1 MQKYLKKIFP
11 SLLIIPMS
19 LIFVSCNAHENSG
32 IVVDGKEN
40 SDGVIDYIPESI
52 LFKRNARKTVSLL
65 AKTVPSQSKG
75 KIYCYLSENKVLT
88 NDNKSYSVS
97 NLTQSNSDV
106 SITNTPTSGRSA
118 ISIVADGSSTTWSK
132 TYYLNFFAVNVDGS
146 VTDLLASC
154 QVDRFEN
161 ANKEGSFILNVKNA
175 TNGYFNDN
183 DAFVKYDDGDYAYP
197 SNSLIMMFKF
207 YDSIADFFNNTSINY
222 KCNITITKKTRILTL
237 TTDFVTYLKEN
248 NYSYSKTTINLSN
261 NSLWSNFGEL
271 FGLGDNWEGIIEDF
285 CFEHQN
291 KTTIPR
297 QYTPFA
303 TYGETIYFNGGSRA
317 LSVNLFYVNIWR

>member
-1 MQKYLKKIFP
+1 MYKYLKKIFT

-88 NDNKSYSVS
+88 
-97 NLTQSNSDV
+97 
-106 SITNTPTSGRSA
+106 
-118 ISIVADGSSTTWSK
+118 
-132 TYYLNFFAVNVDGS
+132 
-146 VTDLLASC
+146 
-154 QVDRFEN
+154 
-161 ANKEGSFILNVKNA
+161 
-175 TNGYFNDN
+175 
-183 DAFVKYDDGDYAYP
+183 
-197 SNSLIMMFKF
+197 
-207 YDSIADFFNNTSINY
+207 
-222 KCNITITKKTRILTL
+222 
-237 TTDFVTYLKEN
+237 TDFVTYLKEN

-291 KTTIPR
+291 KTTIPK

>member
-1 MQKYLKKIFP
+1 MHKYLKKIFT

-19 LIFVSCNAHENSG
+19 LIFVSCNTHENSG
-32 IVVDGKEN
+32 IVVDGKEI

-52 LFKRNARKTVSLL
+52 SFKRNAQKTVSLV
-65 AKTVPSQSKG
+65 AKTVPTASKG

-88 NDNKSYSVS
+88 NDNKSYSIS

-118 ISIVADGSSTTWSK
+118 ISIVADGSSTIWSK

-146 VTDLLASC
+146 MTDLLASC
-154 QVDRFEN
+154 SVDKFEN
-161 ANKEGSFILNVKNA
+161 ANKNGSFVLNVKNA

-183 DAFVKYDDGDYAYP
+183 GAFIKYTDGDYGY
-197 SNSLIMMFKF
+197 SNNDIIMMLKF
-207 YDSIADFFNNTSINY
+207 YDSISDFFNNTSISY
-222 KCNITITKKTRILTL
+222 KCDTTITKKTRSLVLTS
-237 TTDFVTYLKEN
+237 DFITYLSDN
-248 NYSYSKTTINLSN
+248 NYTYSERGINLSD
-261 NSLWSNFGEL
+261 NSSWSNFGDL
-271 FGLGDNWEGIIEDF
+271 FGLGDDWEGIIEDF
-285 CFEHQN
+285 CFEHQS

-297 QYTPFA
+297 EYTPFA

>member
-1 MQKYLKKIFP
+1 MHKYLKKIFT

-19 LIFVSCNAHENSG
+19 FIFGSCNTPENVG
-32 IVVDGKEN
+32 IVVDGKEI

-52 LFKRNARKTVSLL
+52 SFKRNAQKTLSLL
-65 AKTVPSQSKG
+65 AKTVPSESKG
-75 KIYCYLSENKVLT
+75 KIYCYLSENKILT

-146 VTDLLASC
+146 MTDLLASC

-161 ANKEGSFILNVKNA
+161 ANKNGCFILNVKNA
-175 TNGYFNDN
+175 TNGDFNDEGE
-183 DAFVKYDDGDYAYP
+183 FVKYDDGDYPY
-197 SNSLIMMFKF
+197 SSDSLIMMFKF

-222 KCNITITKKTRILTL
+222 KCNTTINKKTRILTL
-237 TTDFVTYLKEN
+237 TPDFITYLKEN
-248 NYSYSKTTINLSN
+248 NYTYSKTTINLSN
-261 NSLWSNFGEL
+261 NSSWSNFGEL
-271 FGLGDNWEGIIEDF
+271 FGLGENWTGIIEDY

-291 KTTIPR
+291 KTTIPK

-303 TYGETIYFNGGSRA
+303 TYGETIYFNGGSRSF
-317 LSVNLFYVNIWR
+317 SVNLFYVNIWR

>member
-1 MQKYLKKIFP
+1 MHKYLKKIFTL
-11 SLLIIPMS
+11 LLIIPMS
-19 LIFVSCNAHENSG
+19 LIFVSCNAHENNG
-32 IVVDGKEN
+32 IVVDGKKI

-52 LFKRNARKTVSLL
+52 SFKRNAQKTVSLL

-106 SITNTPTSGRSA
+106 SITNTSTSGRSA

-146 VTDLLASC
+146 MTDLLASC
-154 QVDRFEN
+154 QVDKFEN
-161 ANKEGSFILNVKNA
+161 ANKNGSFMLNVKNA

-183 DAFVKYDDGDYAYP
+183 GAFIKYTDGDYGY
-197 SNSLIMMFKF
+197 SSGDIIMMFKF

-222 KCNITITKKTRILTL
+222 KCNTTITKKTRTLAL
-237 TTDFVTYLKEN
+237 TTDFITYLSDN
-248 NYSYSKTTINLSN
+248 NYTYSERAINLSN
-261 NSLWSNFGEL
+261 DSSWSNFGDL
-271 FGLGDNWEGIIEDF
+271 FGLGDDWEGIIEKF
-285 CFEHQN
+285 CFENQS

-297 QYTPFA
+297 EYTPFA
-303 TYGETIYFNGGSRA
+303 TYGEMIYFNGGSRA
-317 LSVNLFYVNIWR
+317 LFVKLFYVNIWR

>member
-1 MQKYLKKIFP
+1 MHKNLKKIFT

-19 LIFVSCNAHENSG
+19 FIFGSCNTPENGG
-32 IVVDGKEN
+32 IVVDGKEI

-52 LFKRNARKTVSLL
+52 SFKRNAQKTVSLL
-65 AKTVPSQSKG
+65 AKTVPSESKG
-75 KIYCYLSENKVLT
+75 KIYCYLSENKILT

-146 VTDLLASC
+146 MTDLLASC
-154 QVDRFEN
+154 QIDRFEN
-161 ANKEGSFILNVKNA
+161 ANKNGCFILNVKNA
-175 TNGYFNDN
+175 TNGDFNDEG
-183 DAFVKYDDGDYAYP
+183 AFVKYDDGDYPY
-197 SNSLIMMFKF
+197 SSDSLIMMFKF
-207 YDSIADFFNNTSINY
+207 YDSIDDFFNNTSINY
-222 KCNITITKKTRILTL
+222 KCNTTINKKTRILTL
-237 TTDFVTYLKEN
+237 TPDFITYLKEN
-248 NYSYSKTTINLSN
+248 NYTYSKTTINLSN
-261 NSLWSNFGEL
+261 NSSWSNFGEL
-271 FGLGDNWEGIIEDF
+271 FGLGENWTGIIEDY

-291 KTTIPR
+291 KTTIPK

-303 TYGETIYFNGGSRA
+303 TYGETIYFNGGSRSF
-317 LSVNLFYVNIWR
+317 SVNLFYVNIWR

>member
-1 MQKYLKKIFP
+1 MHKYLKKIFT

-19 LIFVSCNAHENSG
+19 FIFGSCNTPENGG
-32 IVVDGKEN
+32 IVVDGKEI

-52 LFKRNARKTVSLL
+52 SFKRNAQKTVSLL
-65 AKTVPSQSKG
+65 AKTVPSESKG
-75 KIYCYLSENKVLT
+75 KIYCYLSENKILT

-146 VTDLLASC
+146 MTDLLASC

-161 ANKEGSFILNVKNA
+161 ANKNGCFILNVKNA
-175 TNGYFNDN
+175 TNGDFNDEGE
-183 DAFVKYDDGDYAYP
+183 FVKYDDGDYPY
-197 SNSLIMMFKF
+197 SSDSLIMMFKF

-222 KCNITITKKTRILTL
+222 KCN
-237 TTDFVTYLKEN
+237 
-248 NYSYSKTTINLSN
+248 TTINLSN
-261 NSLWSNFGEL
+261 NSSWSNFGEL
-271 FGLGDNWEGIIEDF
+271 FGLGENWTGIIEDY

-291 KTTIPR
+291 KTTIPK

-303 TYGETIYFNGGSRA
+303 TYGETIYFNGGSRSF
-317 LSVNLFYVNIWR
+317 SVNLFYVNIWR